1 MKRIYVNQYQPLT
14 GPAVYRITKLVNDV
28 SFKIGEALSH
38 QYIAD
43 LCDRPADWT
52 VTITED

>member
-1 MKRIYVNQYQPLT
+1 MT